1 VFLFCPGARAMKKR
15 ARKGR
20 QKNLLSLPLRS
31 LPASTFTRASQSIP
45 FPPSF
50 GPAGMTE
57 IYEVSAPSDRAEEV
71 IKWLASKGL
80 GEAPVKALFDA
91 AARQNFAAVI
101 SGALED
107 SAGILRSGADDGARA
122 RARREEHRAL
132 VSHLSLSL
140 TTSLSPFPPRARAD
154 VEGAFT
160 LILSL
165 LSGVSAEDRKALVK
179 KLAEVITSPAEGKGA
194 LVRLRVCVQYP
205 PPPPLFLSSPARAL
219 THCGP
224 PPPPFL
230 SRSLSS
236 LYNNLKESTEKQS
249 KLEVLRRL
257 ISYATET
264 RSMEALRGYL
274 QQVSGWTFLTQEE
287 AATLYLLISTSYQ
300 KLGMTDEEQH
310 FLVKYLS
317 TFEGVAPEA
326 MAAATHAAR
335 SAAINYIR
343 APAGS
348 QKYHVPR
355 LQAVSPLRR
364 GRGKVGRRERDYT
377 RSAREWDSEILPG
390 PPMTSPLEA
399 PTGWAMGLGRWAWL
413 ARGGEGRGRGARAA
427 TPACPRPSSLLPSSA
442 GRAPLSPGTRSR
454 GPNALLRLAIVLR
467 GRCGSTTN

>member
-1 VFLFCPGARAMKKR
+1 
-15 ARKGR
+15 
-20 QKNLLSLPLRS
+20 
-31 LPASTFTRASQSIP
+31 
-45 FPPSF
+45 
-50 GPAGMTE
+50 MTE

-107 SAGILRSGADDGARA
+107 SAGILRSGADD
-122 RARREEHRAL
+122 
-132 VSHLSLSL
+132 
-140 TTSLSPFPPRARAD
+140 D

-194 LVRLRVCVQYP
+194 LVRLRV
-205 PPPPLFLSSPARAL
+205 
-219 THCGP
+219 
-224 PPPPFL
+224 
-230 SRSLSS
+230 LSS

-257 ISYATET
+257 IAYATET

-317 TFEGVAPEA
+317 TFEGVPPEA

-355 LQAVSPLRR
+355 LQAVKSLATHPQHARLYEL
-364 GRGKVGRRERDYT
+364 VDIFAHRDL
-377 RSAREWDSEILPG
+377 SAFTAWSSKSAENAAYLTEQGIDVPKSIETMRLLTLCSLAAKEKTLSYDAIS
-390 PPMTSPLEA
+390 A
-399 PTGWAMGLGRWAWL
+399 GLQCPAAEVESWVVRAITAGL
-413 ARGGEGRGRGARAA
+413 VDARIDQEGRAVVVTRTTQRVFDAAAWKGLQTTLHQWRG
-427 TPACPRPSSLLPSSA
+427 TV
-442 GRAPLSPGTRSR
+442 
-454 GPNALLRLAIVLR
+454 NQLLRSTEDAL
-467 GRCGSTTN
+467 GSR